1 VWFHRQTIIAETED
15 PAGELEISAQALR
28 KDAKNYHVWA
38 YRQWL
43 LKTFQAGWEEEM
55 AFVDTLL
62 NEDRR

>member
-1 VWFHRQTIIAETED
+1 MWFHRQTIIAETED
-15 PAGELEISAQALR
+15 PAGELEISTRALR

-62 NEDRR
+62 KEDRR